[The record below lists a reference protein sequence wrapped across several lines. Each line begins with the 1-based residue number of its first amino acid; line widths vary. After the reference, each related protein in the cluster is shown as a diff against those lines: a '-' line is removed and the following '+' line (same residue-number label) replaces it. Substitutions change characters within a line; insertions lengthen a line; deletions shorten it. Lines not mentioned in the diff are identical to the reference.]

1 VFLAFFFTSAPFQRQ
16 VMAKRKAVITGTE
29 SADKSSD
36 QPPRESLL
44 PENRVTLAVKVVIA
58 DDRKLILEA
67 LHLAFQQEKSI
78 EIVGVAVNGIQTL
91 TMVSEIKPDV
101 LLLNPKADGLAESDA
116 VSTIFALSPTTKIL
130 LLSFPEDEAVIITA
144 LVAGAKGYVSK
155 TTGLRE
161 LCRAVEAVH
170 RGELWVERRLMG
182 RLLDE
187 HVSSHATKRNGYE
200 TPKEI
205 LTPREHE
212 VLRCLSTGIT
222 NKEIAGE
229 LYISEKTV
237 KSHLNSI
244 FRKFNV
250 TKRLQAILYA
260 VNRGLT

>member
-1 VFLAFFFTSAPFQRQ
+1 
-16 VMAKRKAVITGTE
+16 MAKRKPAIPPTE
-29 SADKSSD
+29 SMVKGRDE
-36 QPPRESLL
+36 PLPETGL
-44 PENRVTLAVKVVIA
+44 PENRLASTVKVVIA
-58 DDRKLILEA
+58 DDRKMILEV
-67 LHLAFQQEKSI
+67 LRLAFQQQESI
-78 EIVGVAVNGIQTL
+78 EIVGEAVNGIQTASIVNEL
-91 TMVSEIKPDV
+91 KPDV
-101 LLLNPKADGLAESDA
+101 LLLNPQANGLAESDA
-116 VSTIFALSPTTKIL
+116 VSTIMAISPTTKIL
-130 LLSFPEDEAVIITA
+130 LLSFAEDETAIIKA

-161 LCRAVEAVH
+161 LCKAVEAVH
-170 RGELWVERRLMG
+170 RGELWVERRLMSK
-182 RLLDE
+182 LLDE
-187 HVSSHATKRNGYE
+187 RVSSHSIKKNGYE
-200 TPKEI
+200 SPKEI

-212 VLRCLSTGIT
+212 VLRCLSTGSS

>member
-1 VFLAFFFTSAPFQRQ
+1 MLT
-16 VMAKRKAVITGTE
+16 AV
-29 SADKSSD
+29 
-36 QPPRESLL
+36 
-44 PENRVTLAVKVVIA
+44 VKVGIA
-58 DDRKLILEA
+58 DDRKLLLEVI
-67 LHLAFQQEKSI
+67 HLAFQQEKSI
-78 EIVGVAVNGIQTL
+78 KIVGEAVNGAEAL
-91 TMVSEIKPDV
+91 SMVSELKPDV
-101 LLLNPKADGLAESDA
+101 LLLNPRANGLAESDVINTLLSA
-116 VSTIFALSPTTKIL
+116 SPTTKIL
-130 LLSFPEDEAVIITA
+130 LLSFPEDEAIIVNA

-182 RLLDE
+182 RILDG
-187 HVSSHATKRNGYE
+187 HVSSHSTKRNGYE
-200 TPKEI
+200 APKEI

-212 VLRCLSTGIT
+212 VLRCLSTGSS

>member
-1 VFLAFFFTSAPFQRQ
+1 
-16 VMAKRKAVITGTE
+16 MAKKKPVISTTE
-29 SADKSSD
+29 RPVKRREEVPLESG
-36 QPPRESLL
+36 PPETKLVSLI
-44 PENRVTLAVKVVIA
+44 KVLIA

-67 LHLAFQQEKSI
+67 LQFALQQEKSI
-78 EIVGVAVNGIQTL
+78 KIVGEAVNGIQT
-91 TMVSEIKPDV
+91 TSMVFELKPDV
-101 LLLNPKADGLAESDA
+101 LLLNPKANGLADGDA
-116 VSTIFALSPTTKIL
+116 VSTILTLSPTTKIL
-130 LLSFPEDEAVIITA
+130 LLSFPEDETVIIKA

-161 LCRAVEAVH
+161 LCKAVEAVH
-170 RGELWVERRLMG
+170 RGELWVERRLMS
-182 RLLDE
+182 RILDE
-187 HVSSHATKRNGYE
+187 RVSARPSRKNGYE
-200 TPKEI
+200 EPKEI
-205 LTPREHE
+205 LTPREQE

-260 VNRGLT
+260 VNKGLT

>member
-1 VFLAFFFTSAPFQRQ
+1 
-16 VMAKRKAVITGTE
+16 MAKRKAAITATE
-29 SADKSSD
+29 PAVKNRDEL
-36 QPPRESLL
+36 PPEPSI
-44 PENRVTLAVKVVIA
+44 PENKQASAVKVVIA
-58 DDRKLILEA
+58 DDRKLILEV

-78 EIVGVAVNGIQTL
+78 EIVGAAVNGIQTAS
-91 TMVSEIKPDV
+91 MVNELKPDV
-101 LLLNPKADGLAESDA
+101 LLLNPKANGLAEIDA
-116 VSTIFALSPTTKIL
+116 VSTIMAISPTTKIL
-130 LLSFPEDEAVIITA
+130 LLSFPEDETVIIKA
-144 LVAGAKGYVSK
+144 LVAGAKGYLSK

-170 RGELWVERRLMG
+170 RGELWVERRLMS
-182 RLLDE
+182 RLLDD
-187 HVSSHATKRNGYE
+187 HVSSHSTKKNGYE
-200 TPKEI
+200 APKEI

-212 VLRCLSTGIT
+212 VLRCLSTGSS